1 MKYAAKEQRLWQ
13 EESDALLRATAFLFW
28 KKPHELRHGM
38 QLFFFLIIIIHR
50 IGQKLLP
57 WQAVTVDGQQQLL
70 QLSGKLRFDG
80 WGRNQRGLV
89 QRAGQHVKAAAKL
102 LCSAFCNAFV

>member
-13 EESDALLRATAFLFW
+13 EESDALLRATALLFW
-28 KKPHELRHGM
+28 KKPHELRYGM
-38 QLFFFLIIIIHR
+38 QLFFFLIIIIYR

-89 QRAGQHVKAAAKL
+89 QRTGQHVKAAAKL
-102 LCSAFCNAFV
+102 LRSDFCNAFV